1 MLMTGAG
8 GGAGGA
14 AGAATPPPPPP
25 PMPPIIIIMS
35 IICIGSLWLLFEAS
49 CWIEL
54 VIWVSIAVSWSL
66 AVELRAVTR
75 EAPPP
80 TLLSSLRSI
89 EGNGS
94 RCVGF
99 DMGLSLFRPV
109 VRVLGGEGLGL
120 ETSMRCARWAA
131 LRFRGSGAGAASG
144 EVSDRVLGLT
154 IAVGARPPR
163 RNSRKPAL
171 PGRLSRG

>member
-8 GGAGGA
+8 ACGAGCG
-14 AGAATPPPPPP
+14 GAATPPPPPP

-35 IICIGSLWLLFEAS
+35 IICIGSLWLLFWDS

-54 VIWVSIAVSWSL
+54 VIWVSMAVSWSL
-66 AVELRAVTR
+66 LLLERAVTR

-89 EGNGS
+89 DGNGS

-109 VRVLGGEGLGL
+109 VRVMGGEAVL
-120 ETSMRCARWAA
+120 E
-131 LRFRGSGAGAASG
+131 L
-144 EVSDRVLGLT
+144 
-154 IAVGARPPR
+154 
-163 RNSRKPAL
+163 
-171 PGRLSRG
+171 